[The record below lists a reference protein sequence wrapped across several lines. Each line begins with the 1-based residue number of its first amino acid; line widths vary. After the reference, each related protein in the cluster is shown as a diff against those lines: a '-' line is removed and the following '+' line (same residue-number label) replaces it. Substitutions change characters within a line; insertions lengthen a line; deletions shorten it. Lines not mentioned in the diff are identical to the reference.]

1 MVPFYEIQ
9 RSDIKI
15 IHNKRELNYPTHV
28 HEHMEILY
36 IFDLSQHI
44 NIDGIDYEINAGEA
58 AIIFPNTIHTYYR
71 EVYRDTD
78 EICLL
83 FLPGI
88 FKGLFQNFFDVQP
101 ESPVITDID
110 SSVKL
115 AFKELLSCTDFTEQ
129 VAWTMLIFSKLIQKL
144 NLTHKQSIPVA
155 GLTKKI
161 TTYISLNFKENITLD
176 LLAKEFCVSKF
187 YISHTFSEKLKVSLS
202 EYVSSIRAKYAAEQL
217 LSTDDSITNI
227 ALNSGF
233 SSQSTFNRTFLKIY
247 GMSPR
252 EYRNN
257 F

>member
-83 FLPGI
+83 FLPGY
-88 FKGLFQNFFDVQP
+88 KMSRPNVQKILYKN
-101 ESPVITDID
+101 VQL
-110 SSVKL
+110 VC
-115 AFKELLSCTDFTEQ
+115 LS
-129 VAWTMLIFSKLIQKL
+129 
-144 NLTHKQSIPVA
+144 
-155 GLTKKI
+155 
-161 TTYISLNFKENITLD
+161 
-176 LLAKEFCVSKF
+176 
-187 YISHTFSEKLKVSLS
+187 
-202 EYVSSIRAKYAAEQL
+202 
-217 LSTDDSITNI
+217 
-227 ALNSGF
+227 
-233 SSQSTFNRTFLKIY
+233 
-247 GMSPR
+247 
-252 EYRNN
+252 
-257 F
+257 